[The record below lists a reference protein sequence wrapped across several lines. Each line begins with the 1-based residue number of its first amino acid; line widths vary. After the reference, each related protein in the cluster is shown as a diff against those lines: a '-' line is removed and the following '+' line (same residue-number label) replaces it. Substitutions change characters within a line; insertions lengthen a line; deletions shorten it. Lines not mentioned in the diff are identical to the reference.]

1 MMGRRIN
8 PYPYNVEEQ
17 EKFEFYYCLGC
28 SDRQIAEVLGRPL
41 RSVMQRRQK
50 MFLPLNKRII
60 KEVPPFTPAKPMG
73 LDDFEWRLA
82 IGREGIR
89 FGESPL
95 ADRRILQMRNI
106 AHLIDLKRAGHTAA
120 LTELNIAQDARPRRY
135 YGDGQSYNTAS
146 SIEHDMNLCLDGSA
160 RRGGHA

>member
-1 MMGRRIN
+1 MSGN
-8 PYPYNVEEQ
+8 PVKIGDGYATVTGY
-17 EKFEFYYCLGC
+17 K
-28 SDRQIAEVLGRPL
+28 
-41 RSVMQRRQK
+41 
-50 MFLPLNKRII
+50 LPQ
-60 KEVPPFTPAKPMG
+60 P
-73 LDDFEWRLA
+73 LA
-82 IGREGIR
+82 IGREGVR

-120 LTELNIAQDARPRRY
+120 LTELQIAQDALPRRY

-160 RRGGHA
+160 RRSGHA